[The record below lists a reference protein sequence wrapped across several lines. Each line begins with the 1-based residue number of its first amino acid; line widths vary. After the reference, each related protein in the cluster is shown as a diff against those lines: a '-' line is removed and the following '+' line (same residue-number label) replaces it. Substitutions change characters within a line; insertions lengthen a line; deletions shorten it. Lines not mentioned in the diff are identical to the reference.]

1 MTLKENINNMVLKA
15 LKAYDDMT
23 LKRKIICMIVFCV
36 ICFIYQGIKHE
47 RESAKQ
53 QQQWVQQQQLRQQYY
68 GGGNYY
74 NTTPYGW
81 GNYNNSLLGNSGT
94 MDKYERQSR
103 MDRLNRDIAREEE
116 FSKYW
121 EEKAERE
128 RANGEIPWQSGSYG
142 LQHSIRRDKLR
153 RERDSLF

>member
-15 LKAYDDMT
+15 FKAYDNMT
-23 LKRKIICMIVFCV
+23 LKKKIIYMIVFALIV
-36 ICFIYQGIKHE
+36 ISHE
-47 RESAKQ
+47 ANKQ
-53 QQQWVQQQQLRQQYY
+53 ANKQASKQLQWVQQQQLRQQYY

-74 NTTPYGW
+74 NPTPYGW

-94 MDKYERQSR
+94 MDKYERQSQ

-142 LQHSIRRDKLR
+142 LQHSIRLDKLR
-153 RERDSLF
+153 RDQDSLF